1 MEQKYNHE
9 FYRVFSQWSDSILAL
24 INNLIDD
31 VIKVQT
37 LGKDISIVETKV
49 EFLTSQLVDIK
60 NQINRF
66 SSKSEDCN
74 KVFVGSKEFTLKYE
88 NLDNIIK
95 ELKTNFNLHCDE
107 DKAFKKDY
115 YIQQG
120 KIVAGMT
127 IVMVLIIEAISYFI
141 KRFLI

>member
-1 MEQKYNHE
+1 MEQKDSYE
-9 FYRVFSQWSDSILAL
+9 FLKVISQWSDSILTL
-24 INNLIDD
+24 INNLIED

-60 NQINRF
+60 NQLNKF
-66 SSKSEDCN
+66 SAKYDECSHI
-74 KVFVGSKEFTLKYE
+74 FVNSKEFVIKYE

-127 IVMVLIIEAISYFI
+127 IVMVLIIEAVSYFI
-141 KRFLI
+141 KRFLT